1 MSFSIKLEVVREPG
15 VLLNAW
21 NRVRGNADTRTSR
34 EIVREIETDDSVV
47 ALKTVMDWAK
57 EQGYFIVAIKSV
69 LQTKGGYHG

>member
-21 NRVRGNADTRTSR
+21 NRVRGKEDVRSSQ
-34 EIVREIETDDSVV
+34 EITQEVETDDSVV